1 MALWCWNECLLKL
14 TKSTWFYGAVSTI
27 CLIHSIRNQRLFAC
41 LLCFLLFGFYCYYA
55 QTISIN
61 ATASVCH
68 KLCGNGH
75 KKLLSD
81 WKYEIYL
88 FAFHFSFIMWEL
100 VVGNWVVSKHYFSTG
115 FSLFLL
121 KKRRKK
127 KIALTFH
134 NFNIFFW
141 IDIWC

>member
-1 MALWCWNECLLKL
+1 MCSQC
-14 TKSTWFYGAVSTI
+14 
-27 CLIHSIRNQRLFAC
+27 
-41 LLCFLLFGFYCYYA
+41 A

-61 ATASVCH
+61 DTASVCH

-100 VVGNWVVSKHYFSTG
+100 VAGNWVVSKHYFSTD
-115 FSLFLL
+115 LFLS
-121 KKRRKK
+121 KEEK
-127 KIALTFH
+127 
-134 NFNIFFW
+134 
-141 IDIWC
+141 